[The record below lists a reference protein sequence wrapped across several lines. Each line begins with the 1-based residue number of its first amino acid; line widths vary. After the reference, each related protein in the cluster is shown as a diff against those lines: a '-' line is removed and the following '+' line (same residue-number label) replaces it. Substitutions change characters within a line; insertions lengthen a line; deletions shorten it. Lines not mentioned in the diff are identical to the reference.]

1 MHITAGII
9 AAGFVRTDSDVLS
22 LPVMSLKMKK
32 MIGAGKKPAVKDH
45 ITAGLWL
52 ENGSVSAGT
61 HHCRFK
67 PRADSDWALS
77 LSVLAK
83 NRR

>member
-1 MHITAGII
+1 MPDLRITLV
-9 AAGFVRTDSDVLS
+9 FLRTGGGVLS

-32 MIGAGKKPAVKDH
+32 NNWGWPKTDNEGP
-45 ITAGLWL
+45 
-52 ENGSVSAGT
+52 
-61 HHCRFK
+61 HHCRFVAYTDSELVATYRCRFK

-83 NRR
+83 NRW